1 MGSGKLVAR
10 WLIAVLVISAIAISV
25 EYYCCCRVPVRHF
38 ENQAWLQT
46 ESHNDI
52 STDPKIERM
61 IKAAARDHYIAPVH
75 GMPRKL
81 VFLRAAAVAPNDI
94 YLIFW
99 PDGVA
104 DTTIRYRGDRDSERL
119 YWKTIVSE

>member
-1 MGSGKLVAR
+1 VGRGKLLAR
-10 WLIAVLVISAIAISV
+10 WVLAVLVAFAIAICIG
-25 EYYCCCRVPVRHF
+25 YYCCCTVPVRQF

-46 ESHNDI
+46 ETPNEI
-52 STDPKIERM
+52 SIDSKIERM
-61 IKAAARDHYIAPVH
+61 IKAAARDHYIAPVR
-75 GMPRKL
+75 GMPRRL

-104 DTTIRYRGDRDSERL
+104 DTTIRYRGDRDSEKL
-119 YWKTIVSE
+119 YWKTTVSE